1 MDHLTTLPPFP
12 SAQLDTPSESAVSS
26 THGFSPALQGGFGDT
41 VPALGHPLGTPTW
54 YYSYSSTYL
63 EVRSLTPSEWPHTL
77 TLTKGSR
84 FAVNSGVVQGQLLA
98 SLHVS
103 QLSDEDLTDLIIVK
117 VVPGTLGYAT
127 RFLMI
132 VTQQVST
139 EQGLLFFFDP
149 LTVMTYPLPYT
160 VPGTV
165 TALSLSEPV
174 TVDNIPEITPGSS
187 FVQPSSP
194 SVVGSMS
201 GFPTGSQTDEESD
214 YWQHLLAI
222 GTSEGKVAIHRFIIP
237 KDFCTLPEIKY
248 DRSGG
253 LDSATPARLTTLA
266 WLAPLIYQGPHTRRS
281 LDMGLV
287 QGAYYY
293 LLAGSANGTTYV
305 LRTNGQN
312 TEVVH
317 QLTPSSLGGP
327 VDHLVLMGEPVLD
340 PPTSRH
346 YHLVVGHGT
355 DDISSKTTPGLAY
368 YTLDT
373 DIKVFQ
379 ARALHVQPFIPSDHA
394 EFTQSKWRLLALS
407 AVFNPEGHGQV
418 RGHTKGTSHLS
429 FQCAAITAS
438 LPTRGRG
445 GYLSLQAWQFSG
457 KSSTNVHDSKI
468 HDLSPESVLDLSP
481 VLHTSPEGLYWLL
494 LTPHHLLG
502 HGLGASTT
510 EDASPTEDFIPDTS
524 AQPTT
529 RSELDIHHWFN
540 FHPEV
545 FPYQTKHI
553 QAIRYQRTE
562 LGGQLFVDRLLQ
574 RFNLSPAQAYP
585 PRDATHFRKLLLAI
599 VEAEADVATKYM
611 LMYYFLCD
619 YESATL
625 LKGFSAEGYLPAG
638 LQLAV
643 GAYWAVDHR
652 QFELAFRYLSHPA
665 VELQWGQDLLDV
677 FIRNEKYLIA
687 LQFLGVLR
695 DTTQVQVELTVQMNI
710 LLHCSLEDAFS
721 FQRECALGQET
732 LGGSQQSVGVITTGP
747 RFASPERVSPLFKQM
762 LDFVFCH
769 PEKEGYLETLLGL
782 PYTIPEETH
791 LVHYCQSPK
800 SSTLVKEFL
809 LIYFIQHRRLVE
821 AIQLHEA
828 IKIQER
834 VRLDQATKTGKPGVP
849 SAPGKV
855 NRFPLIENLLL
866 VLPQVQKNVL
876 DLSHLIPEGL
886 DTDVTPDNSHLS
898 TQGATVET
906 IPFMHQLPTTPA
918 RSKGTGFTSTEGPTT
933 PSTKRP
939 SPIIPP
945 LSASKHMH
953 QLKTPLS
960 MFKRRHR
967 PMSGLDEIQTRR
979 QSRDKLNH
987 SLMPQL
993 SLLTALSE
1001 QIQRQSQPID
1011 SAEQAGMDWEA
1022 EEQTTPSK
1030 TPPITHKLNS
1040 AQRNPQE
1047 NDGTNSH
1054 LGAPQMYSPAHSPFT
1069 GPPTTPRRNTTT
1081 PRESS
1086 SHRSGRINADSPLHR
1101 AGATP
1106 VKRLDD
1112 SGSFHSPYSPRTR
1125 QPIDIL
1131 PGIRSPLGSSGFYRG
1146 KGQAAAPSTP
1156 FSGKTLRSDSR
1167 RAPPTG
1173 SAVTNRYFLRSATPH
1188 SHQTT
1193 GTDQLGL
1200 QSPSAPIQ
1208 ALAGRSSTYTPRR
1221 SARLRSHQRH
1231 LTEEPTPGTT
1241 PRISFTHLLESASES
1256 EQDVERIP
1264 GTFPKRRHRASRK
1277 TSVAASTPRGSAKT
1291 SKGKE
1296 TATNNAVL
1304 GTDSPGLMSDF
1315 SNKKTGTSTIRSHK
1329 PVPPRKTRGTK
1340 GRK

>member
-12 SAQLDTPSESAVSS
+12 STQLDTASESAVGS
-26 THGFSPALQGGFGDT
+26 TRGFSPALQGGFGDAS
-41 VPALGHPLGTPTW
+41 PALGHPLGTPTW

-63 EVRSLTPSEWPHTL
+63 EVRSLTPSEWPHTSASA
-77 TLTKGSR
+77 KGSR
-84 FAVNSGVVQGQLLA
+84 FSVNSGVVQGQLLA

-103 QLSDEDLTDLIIVK
+103 QLSEEDQADLIIAK
-117 VVPGTLGYAT
+117 VVPGTLGSAT

-132 VTQQVST
+132 VTQQINT
-139 EQGLLFFFDP
+139 EHCLLFFFDP
-149 LTVMTYPLPYT
+149 LTVMTYPLPYS

-174 TVDNIPEITPGSS
+174 AVNNTPGATPGSS
-187 FVQPSSP
+187 FIQPSSP
-194 SVVGSMS
+194 GMVGSIS
-201 GFPTGSQTDEESD
+201 GFPAGSQMDEDEE

-222 GTSEGKVAIHRFIIP
+222 GTSEGKVAIHRFTVP
-237 KDFCTLPEIKY
+237 KECCSLPEIKY
-248 DRSGG
+248 DRSGD
-253 LDSATPARLTTLA
+253 LDNATPAGLTALA
-266 WLAPLIYQGPHTRRS
+266 WLAPLVYQGPHTRRS

-293 LLAGSANGTTYV
+293 LLAGSANGSTYA

-327 VDHLVLMGEPVLD
+327 VEQLALVAEPLPD
-340 PPTSRH
+340 PPASRH

-355 DDISSKTTPGLAY
+355 DHNSARNTPGLAY

-379 ARALHVQPFIPSDHA
+379 ARELHVQSLVPSGHT
-394 EFTQSKWRLLALS
+394 ETTPSKWHLLALS
-407 AVFNPEGHGQV
+407 AVFNPKGRGQIQ
-418 RGHTKGTSHLS
+418 GHTKGTSHLPV
-429 FQCAAITAS
+429 QCAAITAS

-445 GYLSLQAWQFSG
+445 GYLSLQAWQFTG
-457 KSSTNVHDSKI
+457 KSSSNIHDSKV
-468 HDLSPESVLDLSP
+468 HDLSPESILDLSP
-481 VLHTSPEGLYWLL
+481 VLHTSPTGLYWLL

-502 HGLGASTT
+502 HDMAPSTM
-510 EDASPTEDFIPDTS
+510 EDTTSPAEGFIPDTS

-529 RSELDIHHWFN
+529 RPELDIHHWFN

-553 QAIRYQRTE
+553 QAIRHQRTE
-562 LGGQLFVDRLLQ
+562 LGGRLFVDRLLQ
-574 RFNLSPAQAYP
+574 KFNLPPSQTYP

-599 VEAEADVATKYM
+599 LEAEADMTTKYM

-625 LKGFSAEGYLPAG
+625 LKGFDSEGYLPVG
-638 LQLAV
+638 LQLVV
-643 GAYWAVDHR
+643 GGYWAVDHR

-665 VELQWGQDLLDV
+665 VELHWGQDLLDV

-687 LQFLGVLR
+687 LQFLRVLR
-695 DTTQVQVELTVQMNI
+695 DTTQIHVEPTVQMKV

-721 FQRECALGQET
+721 FQRECALEQDT
-732 LGGSQQSVGVITTGP
+732 VGEKSMGIVATGP
-747 RFASPERVSPLFKQM
+747 RLASSKRVSPLFNHM
-762 LDFVFCH
+762 LDFVFDH

-809 LIYFIQHRRLVE
+809 LIYFIQHGRLVE
-821 AIQLHEA
+821 AVQLHEA

-834 VRLDQATKTGKPGVP
+834 VRLDQPAKTGGP
-849 SAPGKV
+849 SATGKA
-855 NRFPLIENLLL
+855 NRFPLIENLMLI
-866 VLPQVQKNVL
+866 LPQVQKNVL
-876 DLSHLIPEGL
+876 DLSHLVPEEL
-886 DTDVTPDNSHLS
+886 DTEATPDSSHLS
-898 TQGATVET
+898 THGAAVET

-918 RSKGTGFTSTEGPTT
+918 RFKDTGSTSTDGPIT
-933 PSTKRP
+933 PSRMHP

-945 LSASKHMH
+945 LSASRHMH

-967 PMSGLDEIQTRR
+967 PMSGLDEIQARR
-979 QSRDKLNH
+979 QSRDTLDH

-1001 QIQRQSQPID
+1001 QIQRQSQPMN
-1011 SAEQAGMDWEA
+1011 STELAGMDWET
-1022 EEQTTPSK
+1022 EGQTTPSK
-1030 TPPITHKLNS
+1030 TPSDTRKLNS
-1040 AQRNPQE
+1040 AQRNSLE
-1047 NDGTNSH
+1047 NNGTNSRR
-1054 LGAPQMYSPAHSPFT
+1054 GTPQMYSPAHSPFL
-1069 GPPTTPRRNTTT
+1069 GPPTTPRD
-1081 PRESS
+1081 SS
-1086 SHRSGRINADSPLHR
+1086 TRRAERSNADSPLHR
-1101 AGATP
+1101 TSATP
-1106 VKRLDD
+1106 VKRSGD
-1112 SGSFHSPYSPRTR
+1112 SDTYRSPYSPRTR
-1125 QPIDIL
+1125 QPSDVL
-1131 PGIRSPLGSSGFYRG
+1131 PGIRSPLRSSGFYRG
-1146 KGQAAAPSTP
+1146 KSQSAAPTTP
-1156 FSGKTLRSDSR
+1156 FNGQTARSDSR
-1167 RAPPTG
+1167 RAPPAG
-1173 SAVTNRYFLRSATPH
+1173 SAGANRYFLRSVTPR
-1188 SHQTT
+1188 SHQSTR
-1193 GTDQLGL
+1193 TDQLGL
-1200 QSPSAPIQ
+1200 QTPSGPTQ
-1208 ALAGRSSTYTPRR
+1208 ALTGGPNMHTPRR

-1241 PRISFTHLLESASES
+1241 PRVSFAHLLESTSES
-1256 EQDVERIP
+1256 EQDAERIP
-1264 GTFPKRRHRASRK
+1264 GTFPKRRHRASSK
-1277 TSVAASTPRGSAKT
+1277 AGVKAATPRESAKA

-1296 TATNNAVL
+1296 TGSSNRVS
-1304 GTDSPGLMSDF
+1304 GSDSSGLVSDF
-1315 SNKKTGTSTIRSHK
+1315 SNRKPGASTNRSHK
-1329 PVPPRKTRGTK
+1329 PVPPRKTRGAR